1 MTSLRPNL
9 ADDAGGGC
17 PQRPSTP
24 LPDLSGLRPKRGLL
38 LRLRFEEG
46 WRRRTVAALLLLL
59 VALVIALK
67 GRRLSEDQPYA
78 FGLAGFVA
86 LLGLIVL
93 LRPAR
98 HALRVAYLL
107 THGTIT
113 HGTTTERPERHWFW
127 LPGGDKSSGYE
138 VEFLPTALFT
148 VRYCFTTPDGEA
160 HEGQDLVVNP
170 GFYESRDAGAPIAVL
185 YLPRN
190 PRRSAVWRSH
200 WRKHFREAP
209 RGWTSA

>member
-1 MTSLRPNL
+1 MTGLRRNL
-9 ADDAGGGC
+9 ADDAGGGH
-17 PQRPSTP
+17 PRRPSTP
-24 LPDLSGLRPKRGLL
+24 LPDLSGLRPKWGLL
-38 LRLRFEEG
+38 LRLMLDEG
-46 WRRRTVAALLLLL
+46 WRWRTLGALLLLL

-98 HALRVAYLL
+98 HALKVAYLL
-107 THGTIT
+107 THGTIA
-113 HGTTTERPERHWFW
+113 HGTTVERPERQWVW
-127 LPGGDKSSGYE
+127 IPSGDKYDPE
-138 VEFLPTALFT
+138 PEHLPTSLFT
-148 VRYCFTTPDGEA
+148 FRYCFTTPDGEA
-160 HEGQDLVVNP
+160 NEGADLVVNP
-170 GFYESRDAGAPIAVL
+170 GFYETRDAGASIAVL

-200 WRKHFREAP
+200 WREHFREAT
-209 RGWTSA
+209 RGGTST